1 MSASKRETAVMSFQ
15 VFAEADPGSLHMEV
29 ARGGGGTYLLRVSVF
44 GGAAAMVVPFRRNA
58 RWEMSP
64 NLEAVRHIDIVPAR

>member
-1 MSASKRETAVMSFQ
+1 
-15 VFAEADPGSLHMEV
+15 MEV

-58 RWEMSP
+58 RGRWEMSP